1 MQKIIRKR
9 QVNRNKGRDY
19 VNNKQLHTA
28 FMDWYQSGRVEP
40 PMIIVKAIMQI
51 CERLGTKSNF
61 RNYTYK
67 EDMIGSA
74 IEKCFVAVQG
84 KKYDLE
90 RANENP
96 FAYFTQIAYNEF
108 IRIITDEKK
117 QSYIKHKSLQD
128 HMTQSM
134 LNGETIEAPIND
146 DSGKLETLVA
156 KFEKPKEDKVVE

>member
-1 MQKIIRKR
+1 MQKLIRKR

-19 VNNKQLHTA
+19 VNGKQLHQSLV
-28 FMDWYQSGRVEP
+28 DWYASGKEDIP
-40 PMIIVKAIMQI
+40 FIIIDAIMQI
-51 CERLGTKSNF
+51 CDRLGTKGNF

-134 LNGETIEAPIND
+134 LNGETIDAPIND
-146 DSGKLETLVA
+146 ESGKLESLVS
-156 KFEKPKEDKVVE
+156 KFEKIKID

>member
-1 MQKIIRKR
+1 MKKLVRKR
-9 QVNRNKGRDY
+9 QVNRDKGRDY
-19 VNNKQLHTA
+19 VNGKQLHQSLV
-28 FMDWYQSGRVEP
+28 DWYDSGKEEIP
-40 PMIIVKAIMQI
+40 YIIVDALMQI

-74 IEKCFVAVQG
+74 IEKCFVAVKG

-134 LNGETIEAPIND
+134 LNGETVEAPIND
-146 DSGKLETLVA
+146 DSGKLESLVN
-156 KFEKPKEDKVVE
+156 KFEKVKID